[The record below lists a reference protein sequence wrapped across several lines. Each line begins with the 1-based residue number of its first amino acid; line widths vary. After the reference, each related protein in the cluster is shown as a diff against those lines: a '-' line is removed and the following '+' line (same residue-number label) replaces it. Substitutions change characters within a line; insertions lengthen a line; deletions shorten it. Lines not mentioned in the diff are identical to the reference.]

1 MLHGGF
7 IMIII
12 IIPIMNLIILPLVQ
26 ELRVLHGLC
35 SALLERVHQA
45 DL

>member
-1 MLHGGF
+1 MAF
-7 IMIII
+7 FFIII
-12 IIPIMNLIILPLVQ
+12 IIILFLFLIVLPLVQ

-35 SALLERVHQA
+35 SALLERVQQA